1 MPRSA
6 QPLMGMAVMPG
17 NSSRRGPPRIELIND
32 TPPCCRGPAVTSPL
46 RGPTALARLL
56 PG

>member
-6 QPLMGMAVMPG
+6 QPLMGVAVMPG
-17 NSSRRGPPRIELIND
+17 NSSRRGQPRIELIND